1 MKVFIFDIQIKLMK
15 KILLAITPIGMLLAF
30 QSYDSHVLG
39 KYSKSPTESI
49 VMNNDHTF
57 LQTIGDDWRKGMW
70 KLHKYSLILQ
80 DGMYHSST
88 PRKTNAEFGITVFML
103 KKEGI
108 LAGKYLYRKDGAK
121 PSGPASHATHVH

>member
-1 MKVFIFDIQIKLMK
+1 MKQ
-15 KILLAITPIGMLLAF
+15 LLISITAACMLVAF

-49 VMNNDHTF
+49 VMNSDHTF

-70 KLHKYSLILQ
+70 KLKKDSIIIQ
-80 DGMYHSST
+80 DGMYHSSQ
-88 PRKTNAEFGITVFML
+88 PGKIKPEFGITSFIL

-108 LAGKYLYRKDGAK
+108 LAGKDLYRKDGAK
-121 PSGPASHATHVH
+121 PSPPAVHSTPHHH